1 MTVLSIIRDCLDAL
15 LHPSA
20 RYDAL
25 TRARHRAFMAP
36 RLLGSLAAFAAFPV
50 YLATRGAPSAIEV
63 AAFAWLIAPILLS
76 WFLSRTGRYEGAH
89 VLSSLALAGLI
100 MAVAGTT
107 GGIES
112 FAAIWLVVVPLEA
125 ALSASRR
132 VAAFASLLALS
143 CAGVLI
149 LAGQLGWLPAGDAS
163 AAERGVLMA
172 FGVASATLYA
182 AGLAFGAESLAR
194 TSVALLLREEERYRL
209 LARNMSDV
217 ISRHRRNGAV
227 QFISPAVE
235 AMLGMP
241 VAQLLGHGLFDRVHV
256 ADRPAYLTA
265 LSDAARGDVRSVEF
279 RLRRE
284 PAGSERGQVDF
295 IWVEMR
301 CRPLDQDMGRQDI
314 DSDSTPEAEVV
325 GVMRDVTD
333 RKLAEQALDQ
343 ARSAAEAAD
352 AAKTRFLAT
361 MSHELRTPL
370 NAIIGFSEMIAQ
382 EQTLMLGAAQRKEY
396 AQLINDS
403 GQHLLS
409 VVNGILDMS
418 KMESGNF
425 EIASEPF
432 APRASLM
439 HCCNL
444 LALKARENGIDLVT
458 DAPQDLPV
466 MTGDPRAFKQIV
478 LNLVAN
484 AIKFTERGGQVTV
497 SAAVSGSQLA
507 LRISDTGVGIAADDL
522 KRIGAP
528 FFQAGKT
535 YQRRHEGTGLGLSI
549 VKSLVALHL
558 GELTV
563 QSRLGEGTSVTVR
576 LPLVYTPPQAKTS
589 DRMAA
594 ESKIA
599 TLTPVPRHELQDQ
612 SHDQSALVKKSA

>member
-1 MTVLSIIRDCLDAL
+1 MSRSARPVTVLSIIRDCLDAL

-50 YLATRGAPSAIEV
+50 YLVLRGVPSAIEV

-100 MAVAGTT
+100 MAIAATT

-143 CAGVLI
+143 CAGLLI
-149 LAGQLGWLPAGDAS
+149 LLSQLGWLPAGEFS
-163 AAERGVLMA
+163 GTGRGMMMA

-194 TSVALLLREEERYRL
+194 TSVALLSREEERYRL

-217 ISRHRRNGAV
+217 ISRHQRNGAV
-227 QFISPAVE
+227 QFISPAAE

-265 LSDAARGDVRSVEF
+265 LSDAARGEVRSVEF
-279 RLRRE
+279 RLRRDLI
-284 PAGSERGQVDF
+284 GSERGQIDF

-301 CRPLDQDMGRQDI
+301 CRPLDQDQRHQNHY
-314 DSDSTPEAEVV
+314 SDVTADLEVV
-325 GVMRDVTD
+325 AVMRDVTD
-333 RKLAEQALDQ
+333 RKLSEQALDQ

-382 EQTLMLGAAQRKEY
+382 EQTLMLAASQRKEY
-396 AQLINDS
+396 AELINAS

-432 APRASLM
+432 APRAALM

-444 LALKARENGIDLVT
+444 LALKARENGIDLIT

-484 AIKFTERGGQVTV
+484 AVKFTERGGQVTV
-497 SAAVSGSQLA
+497 SASASASQLT
-507 LRISDTGVGIAADDL
+507 LRISDTGVGIGPDDL

-528 FFQAGKT
+528 FFQCGKT
-535 YQRRHEGTGLGLSI
+535 YERRHEGTGLGLSI

-563 QSRLGEGTSVTVR
+563 QSKLGEGTAVTVK
-576 LPLVYTPPQAKTS
+576 LPLVYTPPQAKP
-589 DRMAA
+589 AA
-594 ESKIA
+594 SKIA
-599 TLTPVPRHELQDQ
+599 TLTPVLRHDVQDQ
-612 SHDQSALVKKSA
+612 PALVKKSA

>member
-432 APRASLM
+432 APRACLM

-576 LPLVYTPPQAKTS
+576 LPLVYTPPHAKTS

-612 SHDQSALVKKSA
+612 SHDQPALVKKSA